1 MINIYELVSNFIQ
14 NFLMVWFISNFCKYK
29 FTGKT
34 KNLAMISTVIIGTVL
49 ISVINRYVDYDGI
62 LSVFSV
68 ALFVIYAQMFL
79 KEKIWVHIF
88 ISLFTMVIVFI
99 IASLILITTEALI
112 KISLNQLITEFSYI
126 RLIDMGISRIIEF
139 AVFYGLLYIKRTY
152 ILSYKEWILFSIVV
166 LLTWT
171 EIILLTN
178 AALKYDEI
186 KIYMFA
192 ASVAA
197 VFINIIICYFVIYV
211 NKAMKL
217 KTEMEL
223 LTMQYKNVKHTE
235 EKMKALYD
243 STYSLN
249 HDLEKHFIYLKTMIQ
264 EGNNNKVI
272 SYIDDILENKLLKMQ
287 KIMFTD
293 NDVFNAIIN
302 TRLEICR
309 VKNIYPSINVDNNA
323 IAEIKSDDI
332 TILFGNIFDNAI
344 EAVEKA
350 NKKIIILNVQIQ
362 GEYVS
367 IYMENSFDGKLNN
380 ELKTRKRN
388 KYEHGFG
395 LKNVKNI
402 IEKYDGLMQ
411 CFTNKELFCC
421 DILLK
426 RNIK

>member
-1 MINIYELVSNFIQ
+1 
-14 NFLMVWFISNFCKYK
+14 
-29 FTGKT
+29 
-34 KNLAMISTVIIGTVL
+34 
-49 ISVINRYVDYDGI
+49 
-62 LSVFSV
+62 
-68 ALFVIYAQMFL
+68 
-79 KEKIWVHIF
+79 
-88 ISLFTMVIVFI
+88 
-99 IASLILITTEALI
+99 
-112 KISLNQLITEFSYI
+112 
-126 RLIDMGISRIIEF
+126 
-139 AVFYGLLYIKRTY
+139 
-152 ILSYKEWILFSIVV
+152 
-166 LLTWT
+166 
-171 EIILLTN
+171 
-178 AALKYDEI
+178 
-186 KIYMFA
+186 
-192 ASVAA
+192 
-197 VFINIIICYFVIYV
+197 
-211 NKAMKL
+211 MKL

-249 HDLEKHFIYLKTMIQ
+249 HDLEKHFIYLKTMVQ
-264 EGNNNKVI
+264 EGNSNKVI